1 MSRVLV
7 IFGLFGKKEIKHQAT
22 KPTGDSWV
30 AGRTCKQ
37 SVALPRSLP
46 SVETQPFFEF
56 AHKCRITHLCGVS
69 LNHEVKDILHV
80 LFIRE
85 QLNPNAISRA
95 GYFQKPQFVV

>member
-1 MSRVLV
+1 MPD
-7 IFGLFGKKEIKHQAT
+7 HA
-22 KPTGDSWV
+22 
-30 AGRTCKQ
+30 
-37 SVALPRSLP
+37 SVRC
-46 SVETQPFFEF
+46 F
-56 AHKCRITHLCGVS
+56 